1 MTVARGRFFR
11 PDFDRG
17 QDFVVVRPFQFNGK
31 GYHPGQTLDKG
42 LFVMRRLRQLYDQR
56 VINQVDPAPAETNGF
71 DHEFNR
77 GAPQEGPPAPS
88 PGVEEA
94 PTPDRQ
100 EDLLEAAPLE
110 GAAHQPGRV
119 PRRAPGGRVP
129 RRRVGAG

>member
-1 MTVARGRFFR
+1 
-11 PDFDRG
+11 
-17 QDFVVVRPFQFNGK
+17 
-31 GYHPGQTLDKG
+31 
-42 LFVMRRLRQLYDQR
+42 
-56 VINQVDPAPAETNGF
+56 
-71 DHEFNR
+71 
-77 GAPQEGPPAPS
+77 
-88 PGVEEA
+88 VEEA